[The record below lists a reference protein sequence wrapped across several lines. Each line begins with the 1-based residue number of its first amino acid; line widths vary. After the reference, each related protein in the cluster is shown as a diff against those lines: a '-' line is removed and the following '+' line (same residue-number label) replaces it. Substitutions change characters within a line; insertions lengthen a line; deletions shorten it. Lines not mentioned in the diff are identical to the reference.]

1 MIGSR
6 LGSCG
11 SAEFASLA
19 LGADGN
25 TGGAISFVV
34 GSKLGSVAGGTT
46 AGGTTAGGTTAG
58 GSPKAGSCAGDC

>member
-11 SAEFASLA
+11 NAEFASLA

-34 GSKLGSVAGGTT
+34 GSKLEGARFGLT
-46 AGGTTAGGTTAG
+46 
-58 GSPKAGSCAGDC
+58 P